1 MSNSSAPL
9 SALPV
14 IGIISSLPLPA
25 IAAITVFI
33 VIPVVAIAL
42 NVAWQL
48 LIPQDPSLPPL
59 VFHWIPIIGSAIAYG
74 DDPLAFFF
82 SCREKYGDLFT
93 FVLLGRKMTVALGP
107 KGSNFILGGKLSQVS
122 AEEAYTHLTT
132 PVFGK
137 DVVYDVPNHVL
148 MEQKKFVKFGLTTEN
163 FRAYVDMIVD
173 ETTNNLIRKEL
184 SPENCPR
191 DSQGWGC
198 FHAFKKL
205 AELTI
210 LTASRTLQGKEVR
223 SNLDKSFAE
232 LYQDLDGGF
241 TPINFL
247 FPNLPLPSYW
257 RRDRAQKKMSDFYVN
272 IIEKRKT
279 QSQGDEHD
287 MIAALMNQSYKDG
300 RALSDRE
307 VAHIMI
313 ALLMAGQHT
322 SSATS
327 SWALLHL
334 ADCPEVTEKLYEE
347 QVKVFGNPDG
357 SMRPLNYEELKD
369 LPILSAVIRET
380 LRMHPPIHS
389 IMRKC
394 ISDMVVPASLAAPT
408 GKANEGRTYVVPKGH
423 YLLASP
429 AVAQVDPR
437 VWRDANKWDPLRWLD
452 PMGAAAQAGSLYN
465 DESGEKVDY
474 GWGAVSK
481 GTESPY
487 QPFGAGRHRCIG
499 EQFANIQL
507 GAILSTI
514 VRHMELR
521 IEKRVP
527 DHNYHTMIVLPKDP
541 CGIKFKPRAKA

>member
-1 MSNSSAPL
+1 MSNPSAPL
-9 SALPV
+9 SALPILGDV
-14 IGIISSLPLPA
+14 AALPLPA
-25 IAAITVFI
+25 IAALTVFV
-33 VIPVVAIAL
+33 VIPIVAIAL

-48 LIPQDPSLPPL
+48 LITRDPSLPPL
-59 VFHWIPIIGSAIAYG
+59 VFHWVPIIGSAVAYG
-74 DDPLAFFF
+74 DDPLGFFF

-93 FVLLGRKMTVALGP
+93 FVLLGRQMTVALGP

-173 ETTNNLIRKEL
+173 ETENNMIRKEL
-184 SPENCPR
+184 SPESCPR

-257 RRDRAQKKMSDFYVN
+257 RRDRAQQKMSDFYVN
-272 IIEKRKT
+272 IIQKRKT

-287 MIAALMNQSYKDG
+287 MIAALLNQHYKDG

-334 ADCPEVTEKLYEE
+334 ADSPEVAEKLYEE
-347 QVKVFGNPDG
+347 QLKVFGNSDG
-357 SMRPLNYEELKD
+357 SLRPLNYEELKD
-369 LPILSAVIRET
+369 LPVMSAVIRET

-389 IMRKC
+389 IIRKC
-394 ISDMVVPASLAAPT
+394 INDMVVPASLATPI

-423 YLLASP
+423 YLLACP
-429 AVAQVDPR
+429 AIAQVDPR
-437 VWRDANKWDPLRWLD
+437 VWRDADKWDPLRWLD
-452 PMGAAAQAGSLYN
+452 PTGAAAQAGSLYN
-465 DESGEKVDY
+465 DENGEKVDY

-481 GTESPY
+481 GTDSPY

-507 GAILSTI
+507 GTILATI
-514 VRHMELR
+514 IRHMELR

-541 CGIKFKPRAKA
+541 CGIRFKLRTKA

>member
-1 MSNSSAPL
+1 MSNSTASLPFGPAL
-9 SALPV
+9 SAV
-14 IGIISSLPLPA
+14 ASLPAPA
-25 IAAITVFI
+25 LALAVFVGIPVLAI
-33 VIPVVAIAL
+33 VI

-48 LIPQDPSLPPL
+48 LIPRDPSLPPL
-59 VFHWIPIIGSAIAYG
+59 VFHYVPIIGSAVAYG
-74 DDPLAFFF
+74 NDPLGFFF

-93 FVLLGRKMTVALGP
+93 FVLLGRQMTVALGP

-122 AEEAYTHLTT
+122 AEDAYTHLTT

-163 FRAYVDMIVD
+163 FRAYVDMITE
-173 ETTNNLIRKEL
+173 ETNDLIQKDL
-184 SPENCPR
+184 SVAACQR
-191 DSQGWGC
+191 DSQGWGR
-198 FHAFKKL
+198 FHAFKTL
-205 AELTI
+205 AQLTI

-223 SNLDKSFAE
+223 SSLDKSFAD

-257 RRDRAQKKMSDFYVN
+257 RRDRAQKKMSDFYVD
-272 IIEKRKT
+272 IINKRRAG
-279 QSQGDEHD
+279 SDEHEHD
-287 MIAALMNQSYKDG
+287 MLAALATQQYKDG
-300 RALSDRE
+300 RPLTDRE
-307 VAHIMI
+307 MAHIMI

-334 ADCPEVTEKLYEE
+334 ADRPDIAEKLYEE
-347 QVKVFGNPDG
+347 QVKTFGNQDG
-357 SMRPLNYEELKD
+357 TLRPLTYEEMKD
-369 LPILSAVIRET
+369 LPVLSAVIRET

-389 IMRKC
+389 IIRKC
-394 ISDMVVPASLAAPT
+394 IGDMVVPASLAAPA
-408 GKANEGRTYVVPKGH
+408 GKSAEGRSYVIPKGH
-423 YLLASP
+423 YLLACP
-429 AVAQVDPR
+429 AVAQVDPL
-437 VWRDANKWDPLRWLD
+437 VWREADKWDPLRWLD
-452 PMGAAAQAGSLYN
+452 PTGAAAQASSMYN
-465 DESGEKVDY
+465 DEHGEKVDY

-499 EQFANIQL
+499 EQFANLQL
-507 GAILSTI
+507 GTILSTI
-514 VRHMELR
+514 IRSMELR
-521 IEKRVP
+521 IENRVP

-541 CGIKFKPRAKA
+541 CGIKFKPRT

>member
-9 SALPV
+9 SAFPILGAV
-14 IGIISSLPLPA
+14 ASLPLPA
-25 IAAITVFI
+25 IAALTVF
-33 VIPVVAIAL
+33 VVVPVVAIAL

-48 LIPQDPSLPPL
+48 LIPRDPSLPPL
-59 VFHWIPIIGSAIAYG
+59 VFHWVPIIGSAIAYG
-74 DDPLAFFF
+74 DDPLAFSFHAAKR
-82 SCREKYGDLFT
+82 SYGDLFT
-93 FVLLGRKMTVALGP
+93 FVLLGRQMTVALGP

-173 ETTNNLIRKEL
+173 ETENNMIRKEL
-184 SPENCPR
+184 SLKTAHAIPR
-191 DSQGWGC
+191 AGG
-198 FHAFKKL
+198 
-205 AELTI
+205 
-210 LTASRTLQGKEVR
+210 ASMRKEVR
-223 SNLDKSFAE
+223 SNLDKSFAQ

-257 RRDRAQKKMSDFYVN
+257 RRDRAQQKMSDFYVN

-287 MIAALMNQSYKDG
+287 MIAALLNQNYKDG

-334 ADCPEVTEKLYEE
+334 ADCPEVAEKLYEE

-357 SMRPLNYEELKD
+357 TLRPLNYEELKD
-369 LPILSAVIRET
+369 LPIMGAVIRET

-389 IMRKC
+389 IIRKC
-394 ISDMVVPASLAAPT
+394 INDMIVPASLAAPT
-408 GKANEGRTYVVPKGH
+408 DKVNEGRTYT
-423 YLLASP
+423 S
-429 AVAQVDPR
+429 R
-437 VWRDANKWDPLRWLD
+437 WRDADKWDPLRWLD
-452 PMGAAAQAGSLYN
+452 PTGAAAQAGSLYN
-465 DESGEKVDY
+465 DENGEKVDY

-507 GAILSTI
+507 GTILATI
-514 VRHMELR
+514 VRRMELR
-521 IEKRVP
+521 
-527 DHNYHTMIVLPKDP
+527 
-541 CGIKFKPRAKA
+541 

>member
-1 MSNSSAPL
+1 MSSSSTPL
-9 SALPV
+9 GALPILGAV
-14 IGIISSLPLPA
+14 FSLPLPA
-25 IAAITVFI
+25 IAALTAFV

-48 LIPQDPSLPPL
+48 LVPRDPSLPPL
-59 VFHWIPIIGSAIAYG
+59 VFHWVPIIGSAIAYG
-74 DDPLAFFF
+74 DDPLAFLF

-173 ETTNNLIRKEL
+173 ETTLRAGDASTHSKKWPSSL
-184 SPENCPR
+184 FLPPR
-191 DSQGWGC
+191 ARCKAQ
-198 FHAFKKL
+198 K
-205 AELTI
+205 
-210 LTASRTLQGKEVR
+210 VR

-287 MIAALMNQSYKDG
+287 MIAALLNQSYKDG

-327 SWALLHL
+327 SWTLLHL
-334 ADCPEVTEKLYEE
+334 ADRPDIAEKLYEE
-347 QVKVFGNPDG
+347 QLKVFGNADG

-369 LPILSAVIRET
+369 LPVMSAVIRET

-394 ISDMVVPASLAAPT
+394 INDMVVPASLAAPT
-408 GKANEGRTYVVPKGH
+408 GRANEGQTFVVPKGH

-437 VWRDANKWDPLRWLD
+437 VWRDADKWDPLRWLD

-465 DESGEKVDY
+465 DEQGEKIDY

-507 GAILSTI
+507 SAILATV
-514 VRHMELR
+514 VRNMEMR

-541 CGIKFKPRAKA
+541 CGIKFKLRTKA